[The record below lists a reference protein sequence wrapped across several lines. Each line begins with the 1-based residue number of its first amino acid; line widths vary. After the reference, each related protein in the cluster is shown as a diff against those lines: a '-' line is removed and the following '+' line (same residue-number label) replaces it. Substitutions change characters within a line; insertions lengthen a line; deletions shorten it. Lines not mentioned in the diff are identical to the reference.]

1 MAVRVEQPDLN
12 VSIAYSWLLM
22 VFIVRF
28 TCGLQHL
35 IRILLKPKSI
45 QNDLKKLTKVIHPRS
60 RKAQQLTKKISR
72 ISAREKIKLIH
83 QVRQN
88 LLGEKLQWFKD
99 NLDASAALCTA
110 EMLMELIER
119 YLHRFDD
126 ELEQIELK
134 RSIGGHR
141 SRQHASREDIIR
153 MTILKDRE
161 DYETGGIELPDILA
175 TSQLALLR
183 QWQGELRFLQKFRL
197 RLFSKRFLSSIIGK
211 SASKEMPNSELQN
224 GSSSLENSNADIPSE
239 GEKDEPA
246 NDGNEIESNKT
257 DTAEEHMETD
267 T

>member
-1 MAVRVEQPDLN
+1 MKCESRVFVSYVRDLST
-12 VSIAYSWLLM
+12 VKM
-22 VFIVRF
+22 
-28 TCGLQHL
+28 
-35 IRILLKPKSI
+35 PKSI

-99 NLDASAALCTA
+99 NLDANAALCTA

-134 RSIGGHR
+134 RTIGGHR

-211 SASKEMPNSELQN
+211 SVAKEKANSENQSD
-224 GSSSLENSNADIPSE
+224 SSESTSINILPEED
-239 GEKDEPA
+239 KDSTLPA
-246 NDGNEIESNKT
+246 NDGNEIAPNKT
-257 DTAEEHMETD
+257 EAAEEHMETD